1 MENKEPVK
9 SAETAEAATPAKP
22 VKPPKPAKS
31 KEKIAMIIAIVVAV
45 VMFIVAISAWIFAA
59 SPNKKGDGAIECD
72 CEYCSQMFKYYN
84 YLIES
89 GQIELKDVEGAYSD
103 FEDFTDSTDDSG
115 DVNQDNNQQSNN
127 QDNTQA
133 SNDPSKWTTAQIVE
147 AYKHAAAKTH
157 ATAKSYQ
164 SMTLRD
170 GSLKAPGID
179 DWLVD
184 FSEGVMKKALAN
196 NTKQIDGITGGHQ
209 NLKTSDVK
217 SARAYKSGNNI
228 VIEML
233 MKEQIDN
240 GAADMYSGTVGHA
253 ISVVG
258 DIGVVVDQ
266 FSGLGMKGSIADND
280 CKLHYKNPIVKVT
293 LDKNGRIINGTWS
306 YYTDITLN
314 NLTVS
319 ALGLTVPV
327 KQATAIVDFAVTYNG
342 GFKG

>member
-1 MENKEPVK
+1 MENKEPVN

-31 KEKIAMIIAIVVAV
+31 KEKTTMIIAIVVAV

-59 SPNKKGDGAIECD
+59 SSNKKGDGAIECD

-89 GQIELKDVEGAYSD
+89 GQIELKDVDGTYSD

-115 DVNQDNNQQSNN
+115 VVNQDNSQQSNN

-157 ATAKSYQ
+157 ATAQSYQ

-184 FSEGVMKKALAN
+184 FSESIMKKALAN
-196 NTKQIDGITGGHQ
+196 NTKQIAGITGGHQ

-217 SARAYKSGNNI
+217 SARAYMSGNNI

-233 MKEQIDN
+233 MKEQVDN

-258 DIGVVVDQ
+258 DIDTVIDQ

-327 KQATAIVDFAVTYNG
+327 KQATAIVDFGVTYNG